1 MAATEGIV
9 GGGYSEGHPQFL
21 HSHSSLLEEGRIST
35 ASCELNTTSIPIY
48 PSNPCIQGSLCGA
61 LEMFDCYLKRVLY
74 NKKFEMTYVALS
86 QVNNNNN
93 NN

>member
-1 MAATEGIV
+1 M

-35 ASCELNTTSIPIY
+35 ASCELNATSIFQSSVY
-48 PSNPCIQGSLCGA
+48 SSNSCTQGSLCGA

-93 NN
+93 N